1 VSAVQLSI
9 LDPVKPLSPTQ
20 REVFSALGW
29 LVDPSDTSDIQHAL
43 AERDVHRQTNTI
55 AKRLCELEAM
65 GLVQRT
71 GRNFERSGHP
81 TTWRRT

>member
-1 VSAVQLSI
+1 MTATQLSI

-29 LVDPSDTSDIQHAL
+29 LVVPSDTSDIQRAL
-43 AERDVHRQTNTI
+43 AERQTFRERSNL

-65 GLVQRT
+65 NLVERV
-71 GRNFERSGHP
+71 GRNYDRRGNP
-81 TTWRRT
+81 TTWRRI